1 MSHPFWWLPDH
12 RWPVLAALLVVTLV
26 FAVVL
31 RRQGRPLDQAGAS
44 IVDYE
49 LAWSR
54 AGAQAVLDG
63 WQALVSTA
71 RKQILIDFGF
81 LLVYPPLLALACA
94 MLSESPR
101 NELAAVGLFLSW
113 AVLAA
118 APLDAVE
125 NLALLSMLD
134 RGAADAPARLAGWC
148 AGLKFTLVFA
158 GLGYAVLQGLA
169 VGIARLRGG

>member
-1 MSHPFWWLPDH
+1 MTHPFWWLPAH
-12 RWPVLAALLVVTLV
+12 RWPVLALLLVATLV
-26 FAVVL
+26 FAVIL
-31 RRQGRPLDQAGAS
+31 KRQGKPLDEAGAS

-54 AGAQAVLDG
+54 AGAQAVLDA
-63 WQALVSTA
+63 WQGLLSTA
-71 RKQILIDFGF
+71 RRQILIDFGY
-81 LLVYPPLLALACA
+81 LLVYPLLLALACA

-101 NELAAVGLFLSW
+101 NALAAVGLFLSW

-125 NLALLSMLD
+125 NLALLRMLD
-134 RGAADAPARLAGWC
+134 RGAAEGPARLAGWC

-158 GLGYAVLQGLA
+158 ALGYAVLQGLA